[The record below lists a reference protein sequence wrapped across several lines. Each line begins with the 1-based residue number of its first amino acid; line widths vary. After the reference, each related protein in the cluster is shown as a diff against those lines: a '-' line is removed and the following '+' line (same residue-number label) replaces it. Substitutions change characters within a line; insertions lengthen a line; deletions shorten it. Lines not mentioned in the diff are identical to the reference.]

1 MSLSPHLEAARGL
14 KVAWDDRRALSVE
27 RGIKKKQVH
36 RRVATGTGLAVLLVA
51 LSIRVA
57 PRPDVTVAPFNA
69 RADVRVLPQE
79 NRVEVAQL
87 AAGGA
92 WFDVRPN
99 PNRTFRVEAGDVVV
113 EVLGTRFAVERTEH
127 NVRVLVDHGRV
138 RVKWKGGERMLTN
151 GMESTFPLHAS
162 ETILEEAHP
171 STSLGMNGAAAS
183 TSLGMNGAAASTSLG
198 MNGAA
203 ASTSL
208 GMNGAA
214 PVVLKPLRA
223 PVVPAAPSWQDLARA
238 GDNDAAFV
246 ALQNSKPQD
255 VAEELLLAADVA
267 RLTRHPEQ
275 AVEPLNR
282 LLARFPEDGRAPLA
296 AFTLGRILLDQLAQP
311 RAAAEAFGRARS
323 LEPNGPLAEDA
334 LARQVGAAA
343 LAGDRAEATR
353 LATEYLA
360 LFPDGRSVRA
370 VKHHGG
376 LE

>member
-1 MSLSPHLEAARGL
+1 MSFSPHIEAARGL
-14 KVAWDDRRALSVE
+14 KPAWDDRRATAVE
-27 RGIKKKQVH
+27 RGLKKKQLH
-36 RRVATGTGLAVLLVA
+36 RRVATGTGFAVLLVV
-51 LSIRVA
+51 LSVRVA

-79 NRVEVAQL
+79 KGVEVAQL

-113 EVLGTRFAVERTEH
+113 EVLGTRFAVERNERT
-127 NVRVLVDHGRV
+127 VRVVVDHGRV
-138 RVKWKGGERMLTN
+138 RVKWKGGEKLLTN
-151 GMESTFPLHAS
+151 GMESSFPLNAEPAAPILAS
-162 ETILEEAHP
+162 EVEVLRSVELPAEPVVAPMAAAP
-171 STSLGMNGAAAS
+171 STAVGVKVSRPS
-183 TSLGMNGAAASTSLG
+183 
-198 MNGAA
+198 
-203 ASTSL
+203 
-208 GMNGAA
+208 
-214 PVVLKPLRA
+214 KPA
-223 PVVPAAPSWQDLARA
+223 VAVPSWQDLARA

-246 ALQNSKPQD
+246 ELQKSKPHD

-275 AVEPLNR
+275 AVAPLNR
-282 LLARFPEDGRAPLA
+282 LLVRFPEDGRAPLA

-311 RAAAEAFGRARS
+311 RAAAEAFGRARDLDPS
-323 LEPNGPLAEDA
+323 GPLAEDA

-343 LAGDRAEATR
+343 LSGDRAEATK
-353 LATEYLA
+353 LATEYVS
-360 LFPDGRSVRA
+360 LFPAGRSLRA